1 MARATA
7 ETASSWPTTRLCS
20 ASSSLSSRSLSGSVM
35 AEAGTPVQ
43 AETTS
48 ATSEASTCV
57 RAGLPSTRTREAA
70 SSSRSM
76 ALSGRYL
83 SQM

>member
-1 MARATA
+1 
-7 ETASSWPTTRLCS
+7 
-20 ASSSLSSRSLSGSVM
+20 M